1 MKYTLVIVFIFLYSQ
16 TYSQVPASYGYYF
29 AKEYSK
35 EIALYKAKDFVM
47 HDVIGCEKE
56 ALELLAKIDAVKD
69 QYSDYLR
76 SDLDNNN
83 VFFEYDDMTFLIFID
98 YSGLTIRVF
107 WNEFD
112 AEWESVAF
120 DRTKKRFEKKVK
132 K

>member
-1 MKYTLVIVFIFLYSQ
+1 
-16 TYSQVPASYGYYF
+16 
-29 AKEYSK
+29 
-35 EIALYKAKDFVM
+35 M